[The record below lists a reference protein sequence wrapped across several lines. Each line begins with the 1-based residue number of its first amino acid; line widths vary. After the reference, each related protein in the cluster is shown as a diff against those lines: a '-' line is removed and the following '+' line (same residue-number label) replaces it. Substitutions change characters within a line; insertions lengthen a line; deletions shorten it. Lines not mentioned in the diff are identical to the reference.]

1 MRTGGVEP
9 PPLAGQDPKS
19 CASASSATL
28 ASRWKLIVPPEPGI
42 RRAPAGVSYLVSTA
56 PPGGHLPDPE
66 GSGAASRDAA
76 AGAGPRLVG
85 LARETSLRERLV
97 ARDEQA
103 LVELVD
109 LASPWLLGVTQAM
122 LQDRDEAEEVV
133 METFRTVWQNVT
145 PVGEGPTGL
154 MPYLLRVARHRAI
167 DRLRSRRRR
176 ARLLTAAALDADR
189 DSAPPVEPDEAGRP
203 GWQVHTKVHA
213 ALDALPADQ
222 RTAVEL
228 AYFGGLTHSEIAA
241 RLGIPL
247 GTVKTRLRLAFSRLR
262 TSLAGLKDWVV

>member
-1 MRTGGVEP
+1 
-9 PPLAGQDPKS
+9 
-19 CASASSATL
+19 
-28 ASRWKLIVPPEPGI
+28 
-42 RRAPAGVSYLVSTA
+42 
-56 PPGGHLPDPE
+56 
-66 GSGAASRDAA
+66 
-76 AGAGPRLVG
+76 
-85 LARETSLRERLV
+85 V

-109 LASPWLLGVTQAM
+109 LATPWLLGITQAM

-145 PVGEGPTGL
+145 PVGAGPTGL

-176 ARLLTAAALDADR
+176 ARMLAAAAGEWTGA
-189 DSAPPVEPDEAGRP
+189 SAAPVEPDEAGRP
-203 GWQVHTKVHA
+203 GWQVHTRVHA
-213 ALDALPADQ
+213 ALDALPPDQ
-222 RTAVEL
+222 RAAVDL
-228 AYFGGLTHSEIAA
+228 AYFGGLTQSEIAA

-247 GTVKTRLRLAFSRLR
+247 GTVKTRLRLAFARLR